1 MEKLTAIEIAK
12 LTGGKIVCGNPLSE
26 CVSAEIDSR
35 RVTPDS
41 VFFAIRGSVTDGH
54 IYIDAAIEKGAAVI
68 VIEKP
73 FSELELRNGEKATF
87 IEVISSERALGAL
100 ALGYRLRYEI
110 PVVGVTGSVGKTTT
124 KEMIYA
130 VMSEGHSVLKSE
142 GNYNS
147 ETGLPLSV
155 LNLTADHTAA
165 VLEMGM
171 DAAGEIDYLTKI
183 AKPAVAVITNIGV
196 SHIEALGS
204 RKNILKAKLEIENG
218 LGADGTLVLNADD
231 DMLWSVAGTLAHPV
245 IYYGIE
251 NELASYRAENIRYLS
266 DKTVFTVKTPY
277 EEFEA
282 EIKAFGKHNVLN
294 ALAATVAGYLT
305 GLTTVEI
312 IKGLSNF
319 VGEKMRQNIYEFKG
333 VTLMEDCYNAS
344 PDSMRAAFDVISKRS
359 EAPKIALLA
368 DMLELGEKSP
378 EYHFKTGAE
387 AAKTF
392 DKIICYGEMAKN
404 IADGAN
410 SVKEASAVWFK
421 TPLEAAAELCETA
434 TDGAMILFKASRGMK
449 AEEIIEKFKEGWKN

>member
-1 MEKLTAIEIAK
+1 MEKLTAQEIAK
-12 LTGGKIVCGNPLSE
+12 MTGGKIVSGNPLAE
-26 CVSAEIDSR
+26 CISAEIDSR
-35 RVTPDS
+35 RVTAHS
-41 VFFAIRGSVTDGH
+41 MFFAIKGSTTDGH
-54 IYIDAAIEKGAAVI
+54 IYIDAAIEKGAKII

-73 FSELELRNGEKATF
+73 FSELSLQRASEATF

-100 ALGYRLRYEI
+100 ALAYRLRYEI

-130 VMSEGHSVLKSE
+130 VMSASHSVLKSE

-155 LNLTADHTAA
+155 LNLSENHTAA

-171 DAAGEIDYLTKI
+171 DAAGEIDYLTRI
-183 AKPAVAVITNIGV
+183 ARPAVAVITNIGV
-196 SHIEALGS
+196 SHIETLGS

-231 DMLWSVAGTLAHPV
+231 DMLWSVAGNLSHPI

-251 NELASYRAENIRYLS
+251 NELASYRAENIRYLA
-266 DKTVFTVKTPY
+266 DKTVFTVVTPY
-277 EEFEA
+277 EKFEA

-305 GLTTVEI
+305 GLTTEEI
-312 IKGLSNF
+312 IKGLF
-319 VGEKMRQNIYEFKG
+319 EFKGEKMRQNIYDYEG

-344 PDSMRAAFDVISKRS
+344 PDSMKAAFDVVSRRP
-359 EAPKIALLA
+359 EDLKIALLA

-387 AAKTF
+387 AAKVF

-410 SVKEASAVWFK
+410 SVKPCAVWVEKSFD
-421 TPLEAAAELCETA
+421 AAAALCESA
-434 TDGAMILFKASRGMK
+434 KKGAIILFKASRGMK
-449 AEEIIEKFKEGWKN
+449 AEETVEKFKEGWKN